1 MPLDTDKIKYL
12 REKLGLTQ
20 EQAAERAGFKT
31 RQAWNNIESGRQ
43 ASISLAT
50 LEKIASALGTTA
62 KKLLKS

>member
-1 MPLDTDKIKYL
+1 MSLDTDKIKSL

-43 ASISLAT
+43 ASIGLST
-50 LEKIASALGTTA
+50 LDKIATALGTTA
-62 KKLLKS
+62 KNLLK